1 MSYDAKARTAAIE
14 KDSVTVKFTIG
25 SKSVSVNGVAGS
37 MDTVPVME
45 QNSMFIPVSVLAGRL
60 GIVSKWDQASQ
71 LYTLTGE
78 TLMQTDMIKYTLED
92 MEGGPFTAPPGK
104 IISND
109 AFRPVSYTYDPG
121 KGSFTVKAKNITGK
135 DIPAGAADV
144 AAYILYDDTLQFPPQ
159 ERVRPAV
166 RKEGTLEV
174 TVKTET
180 PSTPAYLLVKRSAA
194 RPLRELISIFESE
207 VNPVDGHAGDQ
218 KKAVSTLRDEEVKQY
233 LTGILAGIGELKE
246 QHGQLERPLDKHMA
260 EPVAELI
267 EQYSSLMSLPAQR
280 AFWDPAPDSTH
291 VHILCGDSFGGS
303 MKQVLKEFGWT
314 ATHKLIILREN
325 YAIGPLDQLD
335 TPVGRKLRSDWFR
348 QHIHE
353 YYTVS
358 DECEREYSELLDNLE
373 QIPEQAKIIIWTSG
387 NACEQ
392 TGLRLIAHL
401 LGKRPNEIIV
411 CDACEIC
418 EELFN
423 RPDAYINYYHSG
435 EIPSDKLREALLR
448 IDEGSRLGAADI
460 ARLSQEWKEIS
471 RQSGALRIWQGGY
484 PAGGAR

>member
-1 MSYDAKARTAAIE
+1 M
-14 KDSVTVKFTIG
+14 
-25 SKSVSVNGVAGS
+25 
-37 MDTVPVME
+37 
-45 QNSMFIPVSVLAGRL
+45 
-60 GIVSKWDQASQ
+60 
-71 LYTLTGE
+71 
-78 TLMQTDMIKYTLED
+78 
-92 MEGGPFTAPPGK
+92 
-104 IISND
+104 
-109 AFRPVSYTYDPG
+109 
-121 KGSFTVKAKNITGK
+121 
-135 DIPAGAADV
+135 
-144 AAYILYDDTLQFPPQ
+144 
-159 ERVRPAV
+159 
-166 RKEGTLEV
+166 
-174 TVKTET
+174 
-180 PSTPAYLLVKRSAA
+180 
-194 RPLRELISIFESE
+194 
-207 VNPVDGHAGDQ
+207 
-218 KKAVSTLRDEEVKQY
+218 
-233 LTGILAGIGELKE
+233 
-246 QHGQLERPLDKHMA
+246 
-260 EPVAELI
+260 
-267 EQYSSLMSLPAQR
+267 
-280 AFWDPAPDSTH
+280 
-291 VHILCGDSFGGS
+291 
-303 MKQVLKEFGWT
+303 LKEFGWT

-471 RQSGALRIWQGGY
+471 RQSGALRIWQEDTLLEVPAEYYDSYLLEKLDSLQPPPGDDGFLKSARLVGEALGY
-484 PAGGAR
+484 CEQYVGDAYF

>member
-1 MSYDAKARTAAIE
+1 MRDMLAI
-14 KDSVTVKFTIG
+14 
-25 SKSVSVNGVAGS
+25 
-37 MDTVPVME
+37 
-45 QNSMFIPVSVLAGRL
+45 
-60 GIVSKWDQASQ
+60 
-71 LYTLTGE
+71 
-78 TLMQTDMIKYTLED
+78 
-92 MEGGPFTAPPGK
+92 
-104 IISND
+104 
-109 AFRPVSYTYDPG
+109 
-121 KGSFTVKAKNITGK
+121 
-135 DIPAGAADV
+135 
-144 AAYILYDDTLQFPPQ
+144 
-159 ERVRPAV
+159 
-166 RKEGTLEV
+166 
-174 TVKTET
+174 
-180 PSTPAYLLVKRSAA
+180 
-194 RPLRELISIFESE
+194 
-207 VNPVDGHAGDQ
+207 

-314 ATHKLIILREN
+314 DTHKLIILREN

-353 YYTVS
+353 YFTVS

-373 QIPEQAKIIIWTSG
+373 QIPEQAKIVIWTES
-387 NACEQ
+387 NASEQ

-411 CDACEIC
+411 CDACAIC

-471 RQSGALRIWQGGY
+471 RQSGALRIWQEDTLLEVPAEYYDSYLLEKLDSLQPPPGDDGFLKSARLVGEALGY
-484 PAGGAR
+484 CEQYVGDAYFEHRVRELIYSGVLEIKGVPTAMRFYSIRRRKG

>member
-1 MSYDAKARTAAIE
+1 MDMLAI
-14 KDSVTVKFTIG
+14 
-25 SKSVSVNGVAGS
+25 
-37 MDTVPVME
+37 
-45 QNSMFIPVSVLAGRL
+45 
-60 GIVSKWDQASQ
+60 
-71 LYTLTGE
+71 
-78 TLMQTDMIKYTLED
+78 
-92 MEGGPFTAPPGK
+92 
-104 IISND
+104 
-109 AFRPVSYTYDPG
+109 
-121 KGSFTVKAKNITGK
+121 
-135 DIPAGAADV
+135 
-144 AAYILYDDTLQFPPQ
+144 
-159 ERVRPAV
+159 
-166 RKEGTLEV
+166 
-174 TVKTET
+174 
-180 PSTPAYLLVKRSAA
+180 
-194 RPLRELISIFESE
+194 
-207 VNPVDGHAGDQ
+207 

-353 YYTVS
+353 YFTVS

-471 RQSGALRIWQGGY
+471 RQSGALRIWQEDTLLEVPAEYYDSYLLEKLDSLQPPPGDDGFLKSARLVGEALGY
-484 PAGGAR
+484 CEQYVGDAYFEHRVRELIYSGVLEIKGVPTAMRFYSIRRRKG